1 MKVVY
6 IIYKSL
12 VKLPQ
17 TKIQIINHLHK
28 YLLLGKVQRGHRL
41 RRTGSHASPSCGSQN
56 VGSSTLKKVN
66 NNNNNNKKKKNTI
79 KSGGIKSG
87 FIMFMLSMRFLYP
100 APDTF
105 CPNLRLSVSTRKLF
119 SMHGAT
125 CTPQH
130 AQPHSNSAK

>member
-28 YLLLGKVQRGHRL
+28 YLLWVKVQRGHRL
-41 RRTGSHASPSCGSQN
+41 RRTGSHASLSCGSHN

-66 NNNNNNKKKKNTI
+66 NNNNSNNKKKYKKKWRNQI
-79 KSGGIKSG
+79 W
-87 FIMFMLSMRFLYP
+87 FHHVYALD
-100 APDTF
+100 A
-105 CPNLRLSVSTRKLF
+105 VSL
-119 SMHGAT
+119 T
-125 CTPQH
+125 C
-130 AQPHSNSAK
+130 S

>member
-28 YLLLGKVQRGHRL
+28 YLLWVKVQRGHRL
-41 RRTGSHASPSCGSQN
+41 RRTGSHASLSCGSHN

-66 NNNNNNKKKKNTI
+66 NNNNSNNKKKNTI

-87 FIMFMLSMRFLYP
+87 FIMFMLSMRFL
-100 APDTF
+100 
-105 CPNLRLSVSTRKLF
+105 
-119 SMHGAT
+119 
-125 CTPQH
+125 
-130 AQPHSNSAK
+130 

>member
-1 MKVVY
+1 MKVLY

-28 YLLLGKVQRGHRL
+28 YLLWVKVQRGHRL
-41 RRTGSHASPSCGSQN
+41 RRTGSHASLSCGSHN

-66 NNNNNNKKKKNTI
+66 NNNNSNNKKNTI

-87 FIMFMLSMRFLYP
+87 FIMFMLSMRFL
-100 APDTF
+100 
-105 CPNLRLSVSTRKLF
+105 
-119 SMHGAT
+119 
-125 CTPQH
+125 
-130 AQPHSNSAK
+130 